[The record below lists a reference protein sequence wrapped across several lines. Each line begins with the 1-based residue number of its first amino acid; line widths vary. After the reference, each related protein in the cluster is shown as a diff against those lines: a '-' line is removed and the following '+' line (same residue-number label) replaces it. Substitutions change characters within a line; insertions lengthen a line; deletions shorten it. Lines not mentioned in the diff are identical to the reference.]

1 MSTLTHE
8 RESGASWL
16 KEARPEAPSLPIEK
30 MPQLNASLERFCE
43 GMGELLA
50 DVCGPGA
57 AGATDRISTTTT
69 FELLG
74 AYRGYP
80 ATVLRSQALD
90 ARALMIFDVKIAETL
105 LTAIFGIDLAAGA
118 SLASQDAPPR
128 PRTELENQL
137 VVGLA
142 KIFAIS
148 LQDAFSPVASFDL
161 GFESLSEIVD
171 LTLLGQREMAAIMA
185 QYTIKT
191 RGGEFRLVVVL
202 PQTLT
207 TPLGVMFGRGPDP
220 NAAKLDPLWTRKME
234 QGVVRAKLALTAI
247 LDQFELSLGDV
258 AGLRVGSILP
268 LSNLND
274 GHVRIECVERG
285 VFLCRLGERGDRY
298 ALEIED
304 IIGNSSED
312 DHYAPG

>member
-1 MSTLTHE
+1 MSALAHE
-8 RESGASWL
+8 KDPGASWL
-16 KEARPEAPSLPIEK
+16 KDARPEAPSLPIEK

-43 GMGELLA
+43 GAGELLA
-50 DVCGPGA
+50 DICGSGI

-74 AYRGYP
+74 AYHAYP
-80 ATVLRSQALD
+80 AAVLRSQALD
-90 ARALMIFDVKIAETL
+90 ARGLMIFDAKIAEVL
-105 LTAIFGIDLAAGA
+105 LAAIFGVDPGA
-118 SLASQDAPPR
+118 NSGFSGEGAPPR
-128 PRTELENQL
+128 LRTELENQL
-137 VVGLA
+137 VAGLA
-142 KIFAIS
+142 RIFATS

-161 GFESLSEIVD
+161 VFESFAEIVD
-171 LTLLGQREMAAIMA
+171 LTLLGPREMPAIMA

-191 RGGEFRLVVVL
+191 RGGQFRLIVVL

-207 TPLGVMFGRGPDP
+207 TPLGDMFARGPDP

-247 LDQFELSLGDV
+247 LDQFELSLGEV
-258 AGLRVGSILP
+258 AGLRVGSTLP

-285 VFLCRLGERGDRY
+285 VFLCKLGERGDRY

-304 IIGNSSED
+304 IIGNSPD
-312 DHYAPG
+312 DDDYAMG